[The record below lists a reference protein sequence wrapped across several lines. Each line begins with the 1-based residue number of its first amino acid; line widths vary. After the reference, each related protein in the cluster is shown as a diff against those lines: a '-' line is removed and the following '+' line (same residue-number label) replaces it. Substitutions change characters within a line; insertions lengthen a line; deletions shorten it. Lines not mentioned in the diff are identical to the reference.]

1 MIVLCLDTSMQYLVL
16 GLMNEKQVLAK
27 VQKEIPKRQSE
38 EVFVEL
44 NHLLDMANL
53 EVNDIEAVVVTNG
66 PGSYTG
72 VRIALTIAKVLA
84 SLRKIPFYT
93 VSSLQLLA
101 GKNSGQV
108 ILDARGKRVYTAI
121 YEQGNLIGEE
131 TIQPIDQFN
140 REIKLIGDVHL
151 INQEKSTLDLVQHFY
166 DLKDKWILQED
177 VDHVK
182 PNYLKANEAY
192 LIK

>member
-1 MIVLCLDTSMQYLVL
+1 M
-16 GLMNEKQVLAK
+16 
-27 VQKEIPKRQSE
+27 
-38 EVFVEL
+38 
-44 NHLLDMANL
+44 
-53 EVNDIEAVVVTNG
+53 
-66 PGSYTG
+66 
-72 VRIALTIAKVLA
+72 
-84 SLRKIPFYT
+84 
-93 VSSLQLLA
+93 
-101 GKNSGQV
+101 
-108 ILDARGKRVYTAI
+108 YTAI

-131 TIQPIDQFN
+131 TIQPIDQLN